1 MSEQRYN
8 ETLVSGRKDGKL
20 ANSDNIFD
28 KDRGKMQSDI
38 NKEMKT
44 RTDNSFDS
52 LKQTKQ
58 SAEDGG
64 ENVITLTRHD
74 GTSEQIKFYN
84 GSKGS
89 KGDKGEKGD
98 KGDQGEIGPQGN
110 SGIADASNKVLVNDA
125 ITGGETDFLSAE
137 VGKLGILTYDCSK
150 GGTVTHATLQDAI
163 NSVPTTFQKV
173 GLTITYKS
181 GNTIYRY
188 TLKANAWSADPAN
201 WFSVEN
207 KLSDLKHGEI
217 INGTNNNTFFK
228 KSAFTEVVG
237 APTTRANYYFGRG
250 LDEEPD
256 HVPDEPNA
264 CKYEITL
271 LSSNQPLYI
280 YLEGC
285 TSANCDYRTWAV
297 FHGDNNAIVSEGV
310 CDGDKVLTLPYAGK
324 YTILATCKRILQMSF
339 IYKFPSIYNALSNLQ
354 DSINYK
360 FNKSDIVQETGYA
373 TDKVMSQK
381 TVSSKLSDLKHG
393 EIINGTNNN
402 TFFKKSAFT
411 EVVGAP
417 TTRANYYFG
426 RGLDEEPDHVPD
438 EPNACKYEIT
448 LLSSNQPLYI
458 YLEGCTSANCDY
470 RTWAVFHGDNNAIVS
485 EGVCDGD
492 KVLTLP
498 YAGKYTILATCKR
511 ILQMSFIYKFPS
523 IYNALSNLQDSI
535 KARPLSLIAGKTFWT
550 IFDSLGHNT
559 WQKHFVD
566 ISGAIFHFDLNT
578 NSRNPIS
585 FGGTNSLPSSDDSTQ
600 PRAMNLVSYKNK
612 YPIDY
617 VFIENI
623 NDRGYGNFGKIE
635 DTPFMRTQKVRYTN
649 GEIFNDHDEAL
660 SYFQNHRNEII
671 STVSEKRL
679 GTIISIPYQSGS
691 SIRGSKVKFL
701 TKPTSEGDVVI
712 NINGS
717 YSIHV
722 VPSMTIQDIVDEF
735 TKYSYGQG
743 WSDVDNGD
751 GSISIFYYTETSK
764 RATFDGGSTGVTAE
778 ITDATGSGSVNIH
791 YIGESI
797 DEVNWNNADNWIE
810 WVSLFSIYKG
820 LIEYLQTELP
830 QAKLYWVAPFSV
842 GIDFASNTYK
852 KADGTWSQDKYLNSD
867 LYKKNR
873 KLYEVQKTV
882 CEHYNIPFLDLD
894 SLSGMSILNIET
906 FFYTNNVHPKE
917 NGYNRYAETILTMI
931 QK

>member
-1 MSEQRYN
+1 MATIN
-8 ETLVSGRKDGKL
+8 E
-20 ANSDNIFD
+20 I
-28 KDRGKMQSDI
+28 
-38 NKEMKT
+38 
-44 RTDNSFDS
+44 
-52 LKQTKQ
+52 KQQAAAVKNATQ
-58 SAEDGG
+58 VG
-64 ENVITLTRHD
+64 ENTAERVGGALS
-74 GTSEQIKFYN
+74 GLAELAEQ
-84 GSKGS
+84 
-89 KGDKGEKGD
+89 
-98 KGDQGEIGPQGN
+98 
-110 SGIADASNKVLVNDA
+110 
-125 ITGGETDFLSAE
+125 
-137 VGKLGILTYDCSK
+137 
-150 GGTVTHATLQDAI
+150 QD
-163 NSVPTTFQKV
+163 S
-173 GLTITYKS
+173 
-181 GNTIYRY
+181 
-188 TLKANAWSADPAN
+188 
-201 WFSVEN
+201 
-207 KLSDLKHGEI
+207 KLSDLKHGDI
-217 INGTNNNTFFK
+217 IDGTNNNTFFK

-237 APTTRANYYFGRG
+237 APTIRANYLFGRG

-264 CKYEITL
+264 CKYEITR
-271 LSSNQPLYI
+271 LSTDKPLYI

-285 TSANCDYRTWAV
+285 SSANANYRSWAV
-297 FHGDNNAIVSEGV
+297 FHGDNNEIVSEGV
-310 CDGDKVLTLPYAGK
+310 CDGDKVLSLPYAGK
-324 YTILATCKRILQMSF
+324 YTILAVCKRILQMSF

-354 DSINYK
+354 D
-360 FNKSDIVQETGYA
+360 A
-373 TDKVMSQK
+373 
-381 TVSSKLSDLKHG
+381 
-393 EIINGTNNN
+393 
-402 TFFKKSAFT
+402 
-411 EVVGAP
+411 
-417 TTRANYYFG
+417 
-426 RGLDEEPDHVPD
+426 
-438 EPNACKYEIT
+438 
-448 LLSSNQPLYI
+448 
-458 YLEGCTSANCDY
+458 
-470 RTWAVFHGDNNAIVS
+470 
-485 EGVCDGD
+485 
-492 KVLTLP
+492 
-498 YAGKYTILATCKR
+498 
-511 ILQMSFIYKFPS
+511 
-523 IYNALSNLQDSI
+523 I

-559 WQKHFVD
+559 WQQHFVD

-578 NSRNPIS
+578 NSKKPIS
-585 FGGTNSLPSSDDSTQ
+585 FGGTNSLPSGDDSTQ
-600 PRAMNLVSYKNK
+600 PRAMNLVSYKNN

-623 NDRGYGNFGKIE
+623 NDRGYGNFGTIE

-660 SYFQNHRNEII
+660 YYFQNHTNEII
-671 STVSEKRL
+671 STVREKKL

-691 SIRGSKVKFL
+691 LIRGSKVKFL
-701 TKPTSEGDVVI
+701 TKPTSEGDIAI
-712 NINGS
+712 NINGGS

-830 QAKLYWVAPFSV
+830 QAKLYWIAPFSV